1 MYYKKLIDD
10 LLHELSYRSTE
21 GYPILSK
28 KEHQSII
35 SEILTEWGDFGA
47 KEIIM
52 EFLTEGPKVQEA
64 DETGYTHIGAGV
76 YVRSGDVT
84 PDGTAKPGAQ
94 KYSQDESGRFSPISE
109 DDYETMKSS
118 QGEEG
123 EDAAAAQNAQTA
135 AQAGGGEAGVDG
147 GEGGGQQE
155 EPQTGTSLKD
165 PSYQDGVKREQEVQA
180 QIAAEKT
187 GGTEKV
193 SPSEEEQKLKTEDS
207 TKVKKQ
213 ILMTADEAKKQQ
225 KGVGLGT
232 PESRTGESVTVYAGQ
247 KIQELMQSGMTYEQA
262 RVELE
267 NELLAIARDKNYIL
281 TEDWVKS
288 GLAVFDH
295 LNDVYGFENVKHFA
309 WDTPQGNKL
318 VGATDHGTSA
328 DMFVQLQD
336 GTTIGVSLKKGFKV
350 FIVNGGYAKAMKEF
364 EEKTG
369 ISFSENCQI
378 DHYMS
383 RRDSML
389 SNSINTINGNK
400 EFFKQTIDGFL
411 SNPDE
416 FEKTFGK
423 KAAKNRKSFLVAKKL
438 GISIAKAKAMSDE
451 ERDSVMQTVTSDDV
465 ISYMTDVS
473 DTSNDRMK
481 FMSGVFKIK
490 DVDSKFGIYKELRGL
505 DNEMTENM
513 FQDIKSN
520 SEKEQKLK
528 EKIVEDTH
536 IIDTLFPN
544 KPLGDF
550 KTIFGEKPAVE
561 MTRAAIVSIFGIDEL
576 WKQYNAAKTDEEKQ
590 EIRKQIE
597 REITSKLKID
607 KKNGVPVI
615 SISVKNEDGSESDLP
630 LYKLGVRTRG
640 IGDSPT
646 LEIAQATFGSL
657 ALKNGNTNINSWS
670 NKDKQTV
677 VNGEVDDILSS
688 FEDSDNPDI
697 NDLTAEELQEIKDRI
712 KLLESYGSNS
722 KKLKDLKKKLGIQ

>member
-52 EFLTEGPKVQEA
+52 NFLTEGPKVQEA

-76 YVRSGDVT
+76 YVRNGDVG
-84 PDGTAKPGAQ
+84 PDGTAKEGAQ

-147 GEGGGQQE
+147 GEGGGQPE

-165 PSYQDGVKREQEVQA
+165 PSYQDGVKREKKVQD
-180 QIAAEKT
+180 QIAAEKN
-187 GGTEKV
+187 GKTEKV

-267 NELLAIARDKNYIL
+267 NELLTIARDKNYIL

-295 LNDVYGFENVKHFA
+295 LNDDYGFENVKHFA

-336 GTTIGVSLKKGFKV
+336 GTIIGVSLKKGFKV

-451 ERDSVMQTVTSDDV
+451 ERDSVMETVTSDDV
-465 ISYMTDVS
+465 ISYITDTS

-561 MTRAAIVSIFGIDEL
+561 MTRAAIVSIFGINEL

-615 SISVKNEDGSESDLP
+615 SISVKNEDGSQSDLP

-640 IGDSPT
+640 IGNAQT
-646 LEIAQATFGSL
+646 LRSCSR
-657 ALKNGNTNINSWS
+657 NIWF
-670 NKDKQTV
+670 TC
-677 VNGEVDDILSS
+677 
-688 FEDSDNPDI
+688 
-697 NDLTAEELQEIKDRI
+697 T
-712 KLLESYGSNS
+712 
-722 KKLKDLKKKLGIQ
+722 